1 MFALIYMLTVMFIAI
16 ILEVLLGA
24 YGFWIPVTGY
34 LVFYITVVWR
44 WQIGAV
50 SALLMGMCIDL
61 LYFRQYMY
69 SAVLLLIVV
78 LIATIWLIRADDK
91 VWWMRVFPGMIIGG
105 IYVIPQSVYN
115 SFFLGWYPDLLLRNI
130 LSCFFV
136 IILSGTVFPMFIGL
150 LDAVAEH
157 LGTSRF
163 NKAREQIIHSR

>member
-1 MFALIYMLTVMFIAI
+1 VFSLIYMLTVMFIAI
-16 ILEVLLGA
+16 ALEVLFGS

-44 WQIGAV
+44 WQLGVA
-50 SALLMGMCIDL
+50 SALIMGMCVDL
-61 LYFRQYMY
+61 LYFRQYTY

-78 LIATIWLIRADDK
+78 AIAAVWLIRADDK
-91 VWWMRVFPGMIIGG
+91 AWWQRVFPGMLIGG
-105 IYVIPQSVYN
+105 IYVIPQAVYN

-136 IILSGTVFPMFIGL
+136 IMLSGTVLPVLVGL
-150 LDAVAEH
+150 LDSVAEH